1 MWNPTVRE
9 SLYLVILAALCFTLQ
24 LGSAPLF
31 DGDEGRAAV
40 SSWSMWQSGDFLAP
54 RADGEVLMHQPPLFF
69 WVQALSSAMFGLDE
83 PGFRLPSSLA
93 ASVWMLV
100 LYAFCRTRMGVSS
113 ARAVAMFMA
122 ASIAV
127 SIIGRSATPHAM
139 MNLWVTLALLDAYRW
154 TERARPA
161 LVYRVF
167 LWMGLGVLTQ
177 GIAAVLI
184 PLLAISA
191 YLMASRRTADAR
203 TLATNGFGWLV
214 LLALTAPWFA
224 AMGLRHGSA
233 FWTGFFVD
241 QWGGL
246 FPEGTS
252 PTTSSPIEFLSTL
265 PLVVVP
271 FSVLALVALWRAG
284 QSWQNPLHRF
294 SLIWLGTVLVVF
306 SIPGAELPHQLLL
319 GSSPLFILMARFRE
333 TVRNRWLL
341 LAPLVGF
348 AAVAAVWPIVQR
360 YRELDPLDPFRNQTI
375 TYAIDTFSSPFYVV
389 GALLFLALSL
399 ALCAARRLH
408 SSEALLAAGFLQAWF
423 VGLCLL
429 PTIAD
434 SRQLPVKEAG
444 RLAAERQFDVVTWAT
459 RSPSF
464 SVYRGTLTPNRVPRA
479 GEWVFTREGRL
490 PLDGAEIAYRRG
502 GYILMRPSDAVLPQ
516 PDADTSGSDT
526 TDP

>member
-9 SLYLVILAALCFTLQ
+9 SLYLVVLAALCFTLQ

-40 SSWSMWQSGDFLAP
+40 SSWSMWATGDYLAP
-54 RADGEVLMHQPPLFF
+54 RAEGQVLMHQPPLFV
-69 WVQALSSAMFGLDE
+69 WIQALSSALFGLDE
-83 PGFRLPSSLA
+83 PAFRLPSSLA

-122 ASIAV
+122 ASLAV
-127 SIIGRSATPHAM
+127 SIVGRSATPHAL

-161 LVYRVF
+161 LVYRVY

-177 GIAAVLI
+177 GLAAVLI
-184 PLLAISA
+184 PLVASSA
-191 YLMASRRTADAR
+191 YLMAGRRFREARAFATHPTA
-203 TLATNGFGWLV
+203 WL
-214 LLALTAPWFA
+214 LLLVLTAPWFVV
-224 AMGLRHGSA
+224 MGLQHGSA
-233 FWTGFFVD
+233 FWHGFFVD

-246 FPEGTS
+246 LPEGTS

-271 FSVLALVALWRAG
+271 FSVLAMVALWRAG

-294 SLIWLGTVLVVF
+294 SLMWLGTVLVVF

-333 TVRNRWLL
+333 TLRNRWLL

-375 TYAIDTFSSPFYVV
+375 AYAIDTFSSPFYVV

-444 RLAAERQFDVVTWAT
+444 RLAAERQLEVVTWAT

-464 SVYRGTLTPNRVPRA
+464 SVYRGTLTPHRVPRA

-490 PLDGAEIAYRRG
+490 PLVGAEIAYRRG
-502 GYILMRPSDAVLPQ
+502 GYILMRPADAVLPQ
-516 PDADTSGSDT
+516 PGTQSPADVSA
-526 TDP
+526 DP